1 MIINLPYGK
10 AGHKTITVP
19 DQNLLGVLEPPNLPP
34 VADEAVTVRAAMAQP
49 IDSPRLQE
57 LARPGMTVAI
67 SISDG
72 SRPNIEKRTM
82 PYVLQELRQAGIA
95 DRDITIIVG
104 NGSHRPASDEEIRAM
119 LGDEVDRLQ
128 VLNHF
133 SDSSPLVHL
142 GKTPGG
148 FDVIIN
154 KHYVEADLKIA
165 IGTVLPH
172 PIAGYSGGGKAV
184 AVGLSS
190 AATIAGIHTPATLDH
205 PGTGL
210 AKMKGN
216 PFLQFM
222 YDAAE
227 MVPIDF
233 LINAVM
239 TEDEQLVDVICG
251 KVKPVHEALIART
264 ASKAYEAS
272 FPRPADIA
280 IVSVGFPK
288 DANLYHI
295 CAEGICVAAGQA
307 VIQPVVKKGGTII
320 IVSPMGEG
328 IYNHVMYDQLR
339 SGTPAEVAERLRHAQ
354 IDRPGMHRAYGVAS
368 VLLDNEVIFADTLL
382 DPQIAKAVHCK
393 PMATV
398 DEALEYC
405 FAKHGLNAEIL
416 VLKNAYRLVP
426 VPSARD

>member
-1 MIINLPYGK
+1 MLINLPYGK
-10 AGHKTITVP
+10 EAYKTINVP
-19 DQNLLGVLEPPNLPP
+19 DQNLLGILEPPTLTP
-34 VADEAVTVRAAMAQP
+34 VADEAEAVRTAMANP
-49 IDSPRLQE
+49 IESPRLKE

-67 SISDG
+67 AISDG

-82 PYVLQELRQAGIA
+82 PYVLQELRSAGIV
-95 DRDITIIVG
+95 DRDITVIVG
-104 NGSHRPASDEEIRAM
+104 NGSHRPASDEEIRTM

-133 SDSSPLVHL
+133 SDTSPLVHL
-142 GKTPGG
+142 GKTPDD

-154 KHYVEADLKIA
+154 QHYIEADLKIA

-190 AATIAGIHTPATLDH
+190 AATIAGIHTPASLDH

-210 AKMKGN
+210 AKTDGN
-216 PFLQFM
+216 PFLKFM

-227 MVPIDF
+227 MLPIDF

-239 TEDEQLVDVICG
+239 TEDEQLVDVVCG
-251 KVKPVHEALIART
+251 KVKPAHQALIART
-264 ASKAYEAS
+264 ASKAYESS
-272 FPRPADIA
+272 FPHPADIA
-280 IVSVGFPK
+280 IVAVGFPK

-307 VIQPVVKKGGTII
+307 VIQPVVKQGGTIV

-328 IYNHVMYDQLR
+328 IYNHVMYKELT
-339 SGTPAEVAERLRHAQ
+339 SGTPAEVAERLRHAD

-368 VLLDNEVIFADTLL
+368 VLIENEVIFADTLL
-382 DPQIAKAVHCK
+382 DPEVAKAVHCK

-405 FAKHGLNAEIL
+405 FAKHGRDAEIL

-426 VPSARD
+426 VPTAR